1 MHSVAQ
7 PHAQTVRDGERDRV
21 FGGEGFGP
29 AQDDAVHHDERHENA
44 ELLVQRVGV
53 GLHEQ
58 FHGNHERRGNGDEAD
73 DADFF
78 GDDVAHQRDEHVGE
92 HEYEDDR
99 QPHAKAV
106 VGGFGHGEGRAQPEH
121 QPERGKLGPQA
132 LGEFLDE
139 LLHSFPLTAR
149 P

>member
-1 MHSVAQ
+1 MAMK
-7 PHAQTVRDGERDRV
+7 QTMRTFLGMMSRTM
-21 FGGEGFGP
+21 
-29 AQDDAVHHDERHENA
+29 
-44 ELLVQRVGV
+44 
-53 GLHEQ
+53 
-58 FHGNHERRGNGDEAD
+58 
-73 DADFF
+73 
-78 GDDVAHQRDEHVGE
+78 RDEHVGE
-92 HEYEDDR
+92 HEHEDDR

-106 VGGFGHGEGRAQPEH
+106 VGGFGYGEGRAQPEH